1 MFSCDHGRKTVT
13 SEKDEL
19 GQVHKTHLGGLETH
33 ATTQPVN
40 DSHLGQRN
48 RALCR
53 KGPDSYF
60 ETPNMGQDNDN

>member
-19 GQVHKTHLGGLETH
+19 GQVHKTHLGGLETQ

-40 DSHLGQRN
+40 DSHLGPEKQGSVQKR
-48 RALCR
+48 
-53 KGPDSYF
+53 P
-60 ETPNMGQDNDN
+60 